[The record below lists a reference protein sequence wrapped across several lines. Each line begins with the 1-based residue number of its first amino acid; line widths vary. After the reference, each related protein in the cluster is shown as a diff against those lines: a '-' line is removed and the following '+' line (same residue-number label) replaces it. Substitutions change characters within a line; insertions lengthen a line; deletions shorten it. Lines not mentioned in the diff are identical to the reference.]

1 MTKKEYI
8 ERYGEDAYKKHLEK
22 QNKYQKKYN
31 EDNKESIREYQKQ
44 YYQDNKEHILEQQK
58 QYHQDNKEHI
68 TEYQKQYHKT
78 KNYVSKYKPNYFK
91 QYYNTPMGRTVF
103 MLNHC
108 KSFDNT
114 RFGENTCDL
123 THDWIIN
130 NILNATHC
138 HYCGC
143 ELNYDNLSID
153 RKNSDLPHTKEN
165 CVACCKTCNNCKQD
179 TPYDEYIAK
188 LRETSNN

>member
-1 MTKKEYI
+1 MTKKDFI

-22 QNKYQKKYN
+22 QNKYQK
-31 EDNKESIREYQKQ
+31 Q

-58 QYHQDNKEHI
+58 QYQK
-68 TEYQKQYHKT
+68 EYQKQYYQDNKELLAE
-78 KNYVSKYKPNYFK
+78 YYK
-91 QYYNTPMGRTVF
+91 QYYNTPTRKAS
-103 MLNHC
+103 LILKHC
-108 KSFDNT
+108 KRFDNS
-114 RFGENTCDL
+114 RFGNNSCDL
-123 THDWIIN
+123 DINWIIE
-130 NILNATHC
+130 NIINATHC

>member
-58 QYHQDNKEHI
+58 QYHKQYNKQYHKQYNKQYYQDNKELLA
-68 TEYQKQYHKT
+68 EYY
-78 KNYVSKYKPNYFK
+78 K
-91 QYYNTPMGRTVF
+91 QYYNTPTRKAS
-103 MLNHC
+103 LILKHC
-108 KSFDNT
+108 KRFDNA
-114 RFGENTCDL
+114 RFGNNSCDL
-123 THDWIIN
+123 DINWIIE
-130 NILNATHC
+130 NIVNATHC
-138 HYCGC
+138 HYCDC
-143 ELNYDNLSID
+143 ELDYNNLSID
-153 RKNSDLPHTKEN
+153 RKNSELPHTKEN

-188 LRETSNN
+188 IKGNQ